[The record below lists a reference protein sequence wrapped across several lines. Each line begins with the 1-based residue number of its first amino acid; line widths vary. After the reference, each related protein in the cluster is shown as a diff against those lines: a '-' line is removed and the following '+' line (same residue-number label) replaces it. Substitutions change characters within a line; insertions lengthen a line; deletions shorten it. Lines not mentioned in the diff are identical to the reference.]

1 MSNQVVI
8 QRHEVKNL
16 DTGETWKEAFIFDSY
31 GDLGSVP
38 MDKLPED
45 NLALFSKLIRGQLKN
60 DYVGINDIIGYLHNN
75 RSGVTIAGK
84 YYDYWDIEEALGQYI
99 RS

>member
-1 MSNQVVI
+1 MSNQVII

-31 GDLGSVP
+31 GDLGGVP

-45 NLALFSKLIRGQLKN
+45 NLALFSKLIREQLEN
-60 DYVGINDIIGYLHNN
+60 DYAGVNDIIGYLHNN
-75 RSGVTIAGK
+75 QSGVTIAGK
-84 YYDYWDIEEALGQYI
+84 YYGYRDIEEALGQYI